1 MRAPRGAGDPRGT
14 GGSSDRPKF
23 ALARSRGG
31 RESAARPRD
40 AARSRRAIF
49 DPIRRVVAFYEMP
62 RRWARGA
69 AAQSAHARRIAS

>member
-14 GGSSDRPKF
+14 GGSSGRPKF

-31 RESAARPRD
+31 REAAARPRD